1 MKLKRILFSILLV
14 CLMLLTPLTQAL
26 ANGASPTPV
35 PEDFSTTDSLDQNP
49 NYAEPSN
56 ETTRVPSLSDW
67 VIWLRSESST
77 LLLDD
82 GDQVI
87 GTLKSVKG
95 VQKYKPGAFDGNEEE
110 FEVVLLVQVPQ
121 SYDFFRIS
129 SDTKTNLLR
138 IKLRYGEL
146 GHEQFIYGWIDTTQ
160 IDDWGTV
167 FSELNYYAGLRASE
181 AALDASEAAFDA
193 SEATMGAI
201 NAITAAEHQTD
212 SPADDSTR
220 QIIVNIG
227 AETKVYL
234 VKSLAVCAAFIT
246 LLFLL
251 FYIKDIFQKP
261 KLRKI
266 LDCLIEQSK
275 KPRQNNAYD
284 AEIPRAEPLYPSD
297 QTIKELADELD
308 RNESDANQIVEGIGI
323 KTEPPE
329 PPTPAWKDLIDHAN
343 ALVDKNQLES
353 WKGAFQEK
361 KFHPQSIQPVSRLGD
376 KYYELDTLSR
386 ADHLAAFRGN
396 EEKQKVLY
404 VIPSFNNSD
413 LEDQDIGTFFEV
425 DTKTGELPRS
435 YRIERPAILV
445 PENSKYYKIEDRGLL
460 VKFIM
465 EQKQE
470 LDQ

>member
-14 CLMLLTPLTQAL
+14 CLMLLTPLTLAL

-35 PEDFSTTDSLDQNP
+35 PEDISTTDSLDQNP
-49 NYAEPSN
+49 NGEEPSN
-56 ETTRVPSLSDW
+56 ETLRVPSVSDW
-67 VIWLRSESST
+67 EIWLRSDSST

-82 GDQVI
+82 VDQVI
-87 GTLKSVKG
+87 GTVKSVKG

-121 SYDFFRIS
+121 NYNFFRIS
-129 SDTKTNLLR
+129 SNTKTNLLR
-138 IKLRYGEL
+138 IKLRYGES

-167 FSELNYYAGLRASE
+167 LSELNYYAGLRASE
-181 AALDASEAAFDA
+181 AACDASEAALDASEVALDASEAA
-193 SEATMGAI
+193 MGAI
-201 NAITAAEHQTD
+201 NAITASDHQKD

-220 QIIVNIG
+220 QIVVNIG
-227 AETKVYL
+227 AETKVFL

-251 FYIKDIFQKP
+251 FYFRDY
-261 KLRKI
+261 LGS
-266 LDCLIEQSK
+266 LIEQSK

-284 AEIPRAEPLYPSD
+284 TEIPTAEPLHPSD
-297 QTIKELADELD
+297 QTIKKQADELD
-308 RNESDANQIVEGIGI
+308 RNESEVKKREEGIGI
-323 KTEPPE
+323 KAELPE
-329 PPTPAWKDLIDHAN
+329 PPKPAWKDLIDHAN

-361 KFHPQSIQPVSRLGD
+361 KFHPQSIQPVSGLGD

-413 LEDQDIGTFFEV
+413 LKDQDIRTFFEV
-425 DTKTGELPRS
+425 DTKTGEHPRS
-435 YRIERPAILV
+435 YRIERPAIAILV
-445 PENSKYYKIEDRGLL
+445 PENSKYYKIKDRGLL

-465 EQKQE
+465 EQNQE